1 MEYLLWLRKATMNE
15 HLFNAG
21 LFLTDEEHLLR
32 IHYLFDQSRI
42 ILLQDE
48 HIGLLKVDEKENSVE
63 IVQVQIDPA
72 YQGKGIGQQVIQ
84 TVIENARSNNKQIS
98 LSVLKEN
105 KAKALYLRLGFS
117 IVGEDDDSLVMLL
130 DK

>member
-1 MEYLLWLRKATMNE
+1 MADLQYRNALTTDLEYLLWLRKATMNE

-84 TVIENARSNNKQIS
+84 TVIENARSNNKQVS

-105 KAKALYLRLGFS
+105 KAKAL
-117 IVGEDDDSLVMLL
+117 
-130 DK
+130 